1 MFLIKI
7 NNKLKIIFIS
17 WSFLENFFKNMDED
31 KLISEETGFEDTE
44 KDLDLDMIDTPL
56 DPIEDDDS
64 LIDDMSL

>member
-1 MFLIKI
+1 LIKI

-17 WSFLENFFKNMDED
+17 WSFLENFFKNMDDD

-56 DPIEDDDS
+56 DPIDDDDS

>member
-1 MFLIKI
+1 LFLIKI

>member
-1 MFLIKI
+1 MIKI

-17 WSFLENFFKNMDED
+17 WSFLENFFKNMDDD

-56 DPIEDDDS
+56 DPIDDDDS

>member
-1 MFLIKI
+1 MIKI

-17 WSFLENFFKNMDED
+17 WSFLENFFKNMDDD

-56 DPIEDDDS
+56 DPIDDDS
-64 LIDDMSL
+64 LLDDMNL

>member
-1 MFLIKI
+1 MIKI

>member
-1 MFLIKI
+1 LIKI